1 MSRLLRLLAY
11 YRPFY
16 AWMAL
21 GVLASTATLLANVT
35 LMATSGWFITSMAL
49 AGAAQ
54 ASMNY
59 FTPAAIIRGA
69 AIVRTGG
76 RYAERLITHQATLR
90 LLSAL
95 RVWFYRRLEPLAPS
109 ALQGHHSA
117 DLLSRIRADIDTLD
131 NFYLRLLVP
140 VFSAVLVGTLLVVYL
155 AGYGLALAWVLL
167 FTLIAAGAVLPW
179 VVSKMARVPGRRKL
193 ALLTRQRAAL
203 VDSVQGMAEL
213 LVYGAAVGQVERVRQ
228 GSRELV
234 AEQSQLA
241 QVQGLSRAGLLWLSG
256 FALWLML
263 WVAIPMVGQ
272 GTLTKPDL
280 ALLALFTLAAFEAV
294 MPLPQA
300 FQAFGETLAA
310 ARRLFEIVDKPP
322 VVKEP
327 ADPSPEP
334 RHYGIRFDAV
344 SFTYPGSAAPVL
356 DNMALTLEQGE
367 RITIMGPSGAGKSTL
382 VNLLVR
388 FYDPDSGSVTLGD
401 IPLTRFQGEDIRRYF
416 AVVSQHTHIFTA
428 TIRDNLLLADP
439 SASQEAIERACRVA
453 RIHDDILAM
462 PDGYDTW
469 LGEAGATLS
478 GGQARRIAI
487 ARALLKDAP
496 ILILDEPTEGL
507 DATTASEVLDALD
520 RVAEG
525 RTVILIT
532 HRRLRGERFGEVWA
546 LLDGAL
552 VSCSDFDG

>member
-1 MSRLLRLLAY
+1 MSRLLRLLSY

-54 ASMNY
+54 TGMNY

-76 RYAERLITHQATLR
+76 RYIERLVTHQATLQ

-95 RVWFYRRLEPLAPS
+95 RVWFYQRLEPLAPA

-140 VFSAVLVGTLLVVYL
+140 VFSAVLVGLVLVLYL
-155 AGYGLALAWVLL
+155 TGYDSQLAWILL
-167 FTLIAAGAVLPW
+167 FTMVAAGVGLPW
-179 VVSKMARVPGRRKL
+179 LVSKMSQAPGRRKV
-193 ALLTRQRAAL
+193 ALLARQRAAL

-213 LVYGAAVGQVERVRQ
+213 LVYGAAASQIERVRQ
-228 GSRELV
+228 DSRELV
-234 AEQSQLA
+234 AEQAHLA
-241 QVQGLSRAGLLWLSG
+241 RAQGLSRAGLLWLSG
-256 FALWLML
+256 LALWLML
-263 WVAIPMVGQ
+263 WAVIPLVGQ
-272 GTLTKPDL
+272 GNVAKPDL
-280 ALLALFTLAAFEAV
+280 ALLALFTLAAFEAM

-310 ARRLFEIVDKPP
+310 AKRLFEIVDTPR
-322 VVKEP
+322 VIKEP
-327 ADPSPEP
+327 ADSSPTP
-334 RHYGIRFDAV
+334 RHYGICFDAV
-344 SFTYPGSAAPVL
+344 SFIYPGNQVPVFR
-356 DNMALTLEQGE
+356 DMNLTLEQGE
-367 RITIMGPSGAGKSTL
+367 RISIMGPSGTGKSTL
-382 VNLLVR
+382 VNLLLR
-388 FYDPDSGSVTLGD
+388 FYDPDSGTITLGD
-401 IPLTRFQGEDIRRYF
+401 IPLTRFHGDDLRRYIS
-416 AVVSQHTHIFTA
+416 VVSQQTHIFTA
-428 TIRDNLLLADP
+428 TLRDNLLLADP
-439 SASQEAIERACRVA
+439 SASQDKIEQACRVA
-453 RIHDDILAM
+453 RIHDDIAAM
-462 PDGYDTW
+462 PDGYGTW

-507 DATTASEVLDALD
+507 DPTTAAELLDTLD
-520 RVAEG
+520 QAAEG
-525 RTVILIT
+525 KTVILIT
-532 HRRLRGERFGEVWA
+532 HRRFRDAAFGEVRT
-546 LLDGAL
+546 LLGDAL
-552 VSCSDFDG
+552 VA